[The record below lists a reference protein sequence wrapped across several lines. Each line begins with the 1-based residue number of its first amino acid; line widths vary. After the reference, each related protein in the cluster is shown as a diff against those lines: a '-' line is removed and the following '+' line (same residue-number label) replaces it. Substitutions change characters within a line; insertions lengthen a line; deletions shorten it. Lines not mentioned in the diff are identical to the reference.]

1 MTRNQA
7 TSNADMITLDP
18 KKFRIDELH
27 KMIFEGKGPLPKV
40 LALSVLRR
48 KDYPDKVRDLK
59 RVLMNE
65 REEPRTRHAAAIELG
80 RIGSPAAAA
89 ALRQGLKAKQSLVV
103 RGAKSGLAAL
113 GEVAPDSSQHWPQT
127 LLRYQKSIAETKIP
141 FPAPSKFI
149 ALGPA
154 NEVPSHPANNQAA
167 AVAIQHIV
175 ASGLSL
181 PLKAQNAVALQCG
194 QRDLLLL
201 FTESLINGE
210 AAKSNRPAVLGVV
223 AAHYTEESDHWSPK
237 YLVLSQPSR
246 PPGELQVLVTS
257 STGVVVLGGTAKLA
271 GQHADFA
278 LKAVRQPGTVPI
290 EVEGAYDSG
299 EIHLTRVRSQRTMLA
314 TDDVES

>member
-7 TSNADMITLDP
+7 SSKADMISLDP
-18 KKFRIDELH
+18 EKFGIDELH

-48 KDYPDKVRDLK
+48 KDYPDKIRDLK

-65 REEPRTRHAAAIELG
+65 REEPRTRHAAAIELS
-80 RIGSPAAAA
+80 RLGSPEAAA
-89 ALRQGLKAKQSLVV
+89 ALRQGLKVKHSLVV

-113 GEVAPDSSQHWPQT
+113 GEVAPDSTQHWPQT
-127 LLRYQKSIAETKIP
+127 LLRYQKGIAETKIP

-149 ALGPA
+149 ALGKA
-154 NEVPSHPANNQAA
+154 NEVQFHPANDDVAA
-167 AVAIQHIV
+167 LAIQHV
-175 ASGLSL
+175 AASGLSL
-181 PLKAQNAVALQCG
+181 TLRAQNAIALQCG

-223 AAHYTEESDHWSPK
+223 AAHYTEESDHWSPN

-246 PPGELQVLVTS
+246 QHAELQVLVTS
-257 STGVVVLGGTAKLA
+257 STGVVVLGGMAKLA

-290 EVEGAYDSG
+290 EVEGAYDG
-299 EIHLTRVRSQRTMLA
+299 GKIHLTRVRSQRTMLS
-314 TDDVES
+314 TDDVGP